1 MVRKLSFFY
10 KLFLSFIAISVIP
23 LLVIGFIAYG
33 LLTNTILDTFSK
45 QAYNSVVKISE
56 NIDRLTSEYAEIIF
70 SLLSDDERIR
80 EALTGGAI
88 QDYPAIRQ
96 KIAVMAGKRNTALY
110 IVNPQGTVVFAT
122 HPLPRF
128 YNPALFRNKGL
139 FKPADALKNGAIIY
153 PHNYINGTGDN
164 VVYSIA
170 RAIRDRQDRPIGY
183 IIVEIFK
190 SHIEEIENNINAN
203 LNLDLMVVNSNF
215 YTIAN
220 LRHPK
225 FDGRTFHFGRGRKMI
240 AQGTGFFV
248 AQVDGKQSLVAFHT
262 SKYTQFITI
271 GILPIKLILESSNFI
286 KLITL
291 LACLISLMVCLVLA
305 LLITR
310 SISRPI
316 YTLVESMKRVESGD
330 LQVRV
335 DFRRRDE
342 LGLLGGSFNRM
353 VRRIQDLL
361 DNVVAKQRQLRAS
374 ELKALQAQINPH
386 FLYNTLDSIK
396 WLAKLNHVPQ
406 ISVIVTQLGK
416 LLRSSINT
424 DNDLI
429 TVEESIVNIQSYLAI
444 QKIRYSDKFET
455 LMEIAPEILQYQIP
469 KLILQPIVENA
480 IIHGLEGKKDK
491 GRLIIRG
498 VLAEDDLIFE
508 VIDNGVGMRPEK
520 EAALNAGED
529 LRSSLFVHSIG
540 IQNVN
545 RRIKLYYG
553 PDYQVTIQSVLG
565 EGTKV
570 TLRMSITPEGENHSQ
585 SS

>member
-1 MVRKLSFFY
+1 M
-10 KLFLSFIAISVIP
+10 
-23 LLVIGFIAYG
+23 
-33 LLTNTILDTFSK
+33 
-45 QAYNSVVKISE
+45 
-56 NIDRLTSEYAEIIF
+56 
-70 SLLSDDERIR
+70 
-80 EALTGGAI
+80 
-88 QDYPAIRQ
+88 
-96 KIAVMAGKRNTALY
+96 
-110 IVNPQGTVVFAT
+110 
-122 HPLPRF
+122 
-128 YNPALFRNKGL
+128 
-139 FKPADALKNGAIIY
+139 
-153 PHNYINGTGDN
+153 
-164 VVYSIA
+164 
-170 RAIRDRQDRPIGY
+170 
-183 IIVEIFK
+183 
-190 SHIEEIENNINAN
+190 
-203 LNLDLMVVNSNF
+203 
-215 YTIAN
+215 
-220 LRHPK
+220 
-225 FDGRTFHFGRGRKMI
+225 
-240 AQGTGFFV
+240 
-248 AQVDGKQSLVAFHT
+248 
-262 SKYTQFITI
+262 
-271 GILPIKLILESSNFI
+271 
-286 KLITL
+286 
-291 LACLISLMVCLVLA
+291 
-305 LLITR
+305 
-310 SISRPI
+310 
-316 YTLVESMKRVESGD
+316 
-330 LQVRV
+330 
-335 DFRRRDE
+335 
-342 LGLLGGSFNRM
+342 
-353 VRRIQDLL
+353 L

>member
-1 MVRKLSFFY
+1 
-10 KLFLSFIAISVIP
+10 
-23 LLVIGFIAYG
+23 
-33 LLTNTILDTFSK
+33 
-45 QAYNSVVKISE
+45 
-56 NIDRLTSEYAEIIF
+56 
-70 SLLSDDERIR
+70 
-80 EALTGGAI
+80 
-88 QDYPAIRQ
+88 
-96 KIAVMAGKRNTALY
+96 
-110 IVNPQGTVVFAT
+110 
-122 HPLPRF
+122 
-128 YNPALFRNKGL
+128 
-139 FKPADALKNGAIIY
+139 
-153 PHNYINGTGDN
+153 
-164 VVYSIA
+164 
-170 RAIRDRQDRPIGY
+170 
-183 IIVEIFK
+183 
-190 SHIEEIENNINAN
+190 
-203 LNLDLMVVNSNF
+203 
-215 YTIAN
+215 
-220 LRHPK
+220 
-225 FDGRTFHFGRGRKMI
+225 MI